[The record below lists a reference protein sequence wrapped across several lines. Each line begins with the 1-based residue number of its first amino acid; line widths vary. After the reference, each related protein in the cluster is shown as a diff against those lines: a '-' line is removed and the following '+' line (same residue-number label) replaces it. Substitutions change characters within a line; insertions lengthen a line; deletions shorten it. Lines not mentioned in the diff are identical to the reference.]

1 VLHEMDSAY
10 DMDNVDGQNGLKF
23 ALTKEELLFEMLKFQ
38 QVASCNKKTNTT
50 KVKFANNIS

>member
-50 KVKFANNIS
+50 KVRQICK